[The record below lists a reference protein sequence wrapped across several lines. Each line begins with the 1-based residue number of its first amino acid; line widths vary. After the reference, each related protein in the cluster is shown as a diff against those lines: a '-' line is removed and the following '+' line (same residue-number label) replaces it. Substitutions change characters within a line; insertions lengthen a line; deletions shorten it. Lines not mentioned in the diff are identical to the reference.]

1 MWTIQRDNRIS
12 SARLALA
19 VAILV
24 GAPGVRGVG
33 QADDARISIEE
44 FAAKRFR
51 RGDRATIAGRY
62 SELRGHEIA
71 IEHLSANL
79 VLPTDELRR
88 KVLELETIHET
99 LLFDVECVE
108 PSRDRPHFQIVAVRP
123 GPALET
129 LLREDLK
136 RLESGRSSA
145 DLLHLAA
152 RIVKIAREREDAGF
166 SKFARDVCARY
177 LSRRESELA
186 RNNVGAR
193 LADVREIQKLLE
205 DRAWAMEHLAKLEER
220 FPRADEI
227 RAELIALGCRKFR
240 GTWMTYEDFKRL
252 QGFEEHRG
260 RWLTRQEK
268 DFVLSVEWWLRDER
282 ADLILRNRL
291 DREYDLLAA
300 NGKTALGMNAEE
312 VAQAI
317 GFPDRV
323 YRRLIQGR
331 TFTQWVYDDRY
342 LYFVDGQLFR
352 APEERAEI
360 R

>member
-1 MWTIQRDNRIS
+1 
-12 SARLALA
+12 
-19 VAILV
+19 
-24 GAPGVRGVG
+24 
-33 QADDARISIEE
+33 
-44 FAAKRFR
+44 
-51 RGDRATIAGRY
+51 
-62 SELRGHEIA
+62 
-71 IEHLSANL
+71 
-79 VLPTDELRR
+79 
-88 KVLELETIHET
+88 
-99 LLFDVECVE
+99 
-108 PSRDRPHFQIVAVRP
+108 
-123 GPALET
+123 
-129 LLREDLK
+129 
-136 RLESGRSSA
+136 
-145 DLLHLAA
+145 
-152 RIVKIAREREDAGF
+152 
-166 SKFARDVCARY
+166 
-177 LSRRESELA
+177 
-186 RNNVGAR
+186 
-193 LADVREIQKLLE
+193 
-205 DRAWAMEHLAKLEER
+205 LEER